1 MSTKLSGRPGA
12 GEYLPYYERY
22 ISLVAGDDVVARLEG
37 QLSDTLALL
46 RGVSEVQAE
55 SRYAPGK
62 WSVKEVVGHVLD
74 YEHIFASRALAF
86 ARAGKVSMP
95 GFEQDELMGGAPFDG
110 YSLGE
115 LASEFEHARRA
126 NVSFFRHLGEEAWA
140 RRGVASDAEVSV
152 RALAYIM
159 AGHELHHLRVI
170 RERYL

>member
-1 MSTKLSGRPGA
+1 MSTKLSGRPEA
-12 GEYLPYYERY
+12 GEYLPYYDKY
-22 ISLVAGDDVVARLEG
+22 ISLAAGDDVVARLEG

-46 RGVSEVQAE
+46 RGVSDAQAE

-62 WSVKEVVGHVLD
+62 WSLKEVVGHVLD
-74 YEHIFASRALAF
+74 YERVFASRALAF
-86 ARAGKVSMP
+86 ARAGNVAMP
-95 GFEQDELMGGAPFDG
+95 GFEQDELMRGAPFDQ

-140 RRGVASDAEVSV
+140 RRGVASGAEISV
-152 RALAYIM
+152 RALAYVM
-159 AGHELHHLRVI
+159 AGHELHHVSVI